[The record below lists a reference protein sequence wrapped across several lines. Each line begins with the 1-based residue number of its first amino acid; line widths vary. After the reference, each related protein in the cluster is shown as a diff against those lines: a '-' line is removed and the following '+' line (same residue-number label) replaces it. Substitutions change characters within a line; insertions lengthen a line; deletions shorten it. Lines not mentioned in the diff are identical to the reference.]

1 MAKNLKNLLSSFLA
15 YRLTPQVKELYSSTL
30 ILNLALY
37 MVLIF
42 EPVFLYTIFIT
53 VQPLSVTLEIILYFY
68 LAVYVL
74 YFLVLPWGAKF
85 AQRFGYEH
93 SIAVGS
99 FFTAL
104 FYFCF
109 WGIRGNWWLMPIA
122 VIFYVLSKTFYWPAY
137 HCNFAKFSIDGQ
149 QGREVSNL
157 MALQS
162 AVIIAGPIIGGL
174 VLKFFGFSVLF
185 VLVTIIILVSNI
197 PMLVTKEQAEGT
209 PFSYWGAYRRLFQRS
224 NRRRFL
230 SLWGFGEELILMVIW
245 PIFIFIVVKDF
256 FGLGLISAA
265 STLVMTAVYLYI
277 GRLADHQD
285 RRVVLR
291 LGTVLYFFS
300 WLFRLIVRSVFG
312 VFVVDTYSKIA
323 KQTNSIPLIAAT
335 YEDAQDNSVIK
346 RIVFFEMSLVVGKII
361 AIVAGLVLVNL
372 FAPGWNALFI
382 LAGLMALFYLG
393 YR

>member
-122 VIFYVLSKTFYWPAY
+122 VIFYVLS
-137 HCNFAKFSIDGQ
+137 
-149 QGREVSNL
+149 
-157 MALQS
+157 
-162 AVIIAGPIIGGL
+162 
-174 VLKFFGFSVLF
+174 
-185 VLVTIIILVSNI
+185 
-197 PMLVTKEQAEGT
+197 
-209 PFSYWGAYRRLFQRS
+209 
-224 NRRRFL
+224 
-230 SLWGFGEELILMVIW
+230 
-245 PIFIFIVVKDF
+245 
-256 FGLGLISAA
+256 
-265 STLVMTAVYLYI
+265 TLC
-277 GRLADHQD
+277 
-285 RRVVLR
+285 
-291 LGTVLYFFS
+291 
-300 WLFRLIVRSVFG
+300 
-312 VFVVDTYSKIA
+312 
-323 KQTNSIPLIAAT
+323 
-335 YEDAQDNSVIK
+335 
-346 RIVFFEMSLVVGKII
+346 
-361 AIVAGLVLVNL
+361 
-372 FAPGWNALFI
+372 
-382 LAGLMALFYLG
+382 
-393 YR
+393 